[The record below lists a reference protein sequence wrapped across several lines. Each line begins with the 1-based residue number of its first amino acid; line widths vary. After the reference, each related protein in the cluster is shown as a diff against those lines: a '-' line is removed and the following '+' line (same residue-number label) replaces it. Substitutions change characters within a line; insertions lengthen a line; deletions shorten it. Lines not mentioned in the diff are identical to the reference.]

1 MITINNINQAQ
12 LKQALQTYDKNG
24 FYSKRGDWEVVVG
37 GYDMEFALNYK
48 GQQVVSCIDN
58 TLENDGISDEDFNKI
73 ALVVTSVL
81 SGISYSS

>member
-1 MITINNINQAQ
+1 MITIDNINQAQ

-48 GQQVVSCIDN
+48 GQQVVSCVDGE
-58 TLENDGISDEDFNKI
+58 LQNDGINESDFDKI
-73 ALVVTSVL
+73 LNVIKSVYVD
-81 SGISYSS
+81 IK